1 MRMTRERWNKNVR
14 RGHAPTLLSVALIL
28 AFGCAGLGQVEIVA
42 LDADRAA
49 WDAVVAQA
57 RGAGLAAT
65 VKDYNEAALYN
76 QVYLLVGI
84 GMARFDVAQALTT
97 WAPNVAARFADLTPY
112 ASQLQAAGL
121 EIYRYGGRAI
131 GVVLPWRAE
140 SFAGVSARST
150 RVKESVQL
158 LTYLPAGGTRAPEAT
173 RVGVPLSIGPVTIT
187 KTEKRNPHVDGA
199 LETFVAATRQVVSTG
214 VLTALTKV
222 PAQARDALT
231 KVAGM
236 LGIPLSPA
244 GDAVTLVIESK
255 GGVAPLG
262 VAVEPVSSPLGLTK
276 VSVPLSQLESFLA
289 QVGPGVYV
297 RLPYTPHEL
306 AVTSQGASLVGASAF
321 HSAGIRG
328 LGVKVAV
335 IDLGFSGLATSQ
347 AQGDLPYSVV
357 TRDFTGTG
365 IETGISHGTAV
376 AEIVYDIAP
385 DAQLYLVKIG
395 NEVDLDNAV
404 TYCISEGISIINH
417 SLGWYNTNFY
427 DGTGT
432 IADIARRATSAGILW
447 VQAAG
452 NSGQKHYGATFTDGN
467 SDGWHDTD
475 ITFAATAGQQI
486 AFYLTWDAWPA
497 TGDDYDLYLFGPTG
511 TLVASS
517 TATQG
522 GTEQPT
528 ERITTTAGSSGTYR
542 VRIQK
547 ASGATR
553 RLSVFSIVHDLTPA
567 VSASSMPAPANAAEV
582 LSVGAINWT
591 NYTSGPIAPYSSRGP
606 TGDGRAKPDLAAP
619 DNVTTGVSYYSPFPG
634 TSAAAPHVAGVAAL
648 LKAEAPTLNR
658 SSLASRILSFCVPM
672 GDPYAFGAGR
682 LEARPQGPTAQ
693 ADLIVDAITYSPTT
707 PTLGSTVTFQVTV
720 RNQGTASAGSFV
732 VRLQGVGPS
741 QDQSVASLA
750 AGASVTRTFT
760 LPLSTSPE
768 TFTATADANGQVS
781 ESDEANN
788 TRPVTVTGPVAR
800 PDLVVDAITYS
811 PPNPTLGSTI
821 TFQVTVRN
829 QGSASAGSF
838 VLRLQG
844 AASYQDATVSSLAA
858 GSSTMRTFTLP
869 LSTSPETF
877 TAIADA
883 NGQVSESD
891 EANNTRPVTVTGPV
905 ARPDLVVDN
914 VTYSPPNP
922 TLGSTVTFQVTV
934 RNQGSASAGSFVLRL
949 QGVASYQDATVSSL
963 AAGAST
969 TRTFSLPLSTSPET
983 FTATADAN
991 GQVSESDE
999 ANNARPVTITAA
1011 VPALAFTVATD
1022 KSTYA
1027 VGEPVRVTVALSRA
1041 SYVYLIELDAAGRA
1055 VFIFP
1060 NRWEPSPQ
1068 LPAGTTQLPRTT
1080 AYSYTTAEPAGPE
1093 QIVGFAS
1100 DRVIPYF
1107 PTSYGTGFPILATNG
1122 ALFLSQVRSWLAA
1135 NVPSGSWAEASA
1147 PFTIILPTN
1156 QPPTASFTFSPANPL
1171 PNQWI
1176 TFDGRG
1182 SSDPDG
1188 TITSWAWNFGDGA
1201 TGTGSQIQKRYSSGG
1216 TYTVALTVT
1225 DNRGATATTTRTVT
1239 VGTPNQPPTA
1249 SFTFS
1254 PANPDPGENV
1264 TFNASA
1270 SSDPDGSIVTYSWS
1284 FGDGTT
1290 GTGMPITKA
1299 YTLVGV
1305 YVVTLTVTDNLGA
1318 TGTTTRTIQVGT
1330 PPPPPPTLPGMPT
1343 IDRPG
1348 IYVWGDPENRWHVTV
1363 AGDAGWTSPRP
1374 FEVTLETRGTFANR
1388 VFTPAGPSPAITA
1401 SGGIT
1406 KLVWTGTIGSGWADL
1421 AFDLTGATSMQLTLY
1436 LDTDGDGVAK
1446 PASRPQS
1453 IVYLRSC
1460 KVNPPGGA
1468 NPLIVSARPGASAL
1482 LPSANFRVGFCSG
1495 RATWPDCTFIHYDIE
1510 YVESEAGCR

>member
-14 RGHAPTLLSVALIL
+14 RGRAPTLLSVALIL

-57 RGAGLAAT
+57 AGAGLAAT

-84 GMARFDVAQALTT
+84 GMARFDVAQALMT

-199 LETFVAATRQVVSTG
+199 LEVFVAATRQVVSTG

-297 RLPYTPHEL
+297 RLPYIPHEL

-328 LGVKVAV
+328 SGVKVAV

-376 AEIVYDIAP
+376 AQIVYDIAP

-447 VQAAG
+447 IQAAG

-467 SDGWHDTD
+467 SDGWHDTEV
-475 ITFAATAGQQI
+475 TFAATAGQQI

-567 VSASSMPAPANAAEV
+567 VSESSMPAPANAAEV

-648 LKAEAPTLNR
+648 LKAEAPSLNR

-682 LEARPQGPTAQ
+682 LEARPQTVAQ

-707 PTLGSTVTFQVTV
+707 PTLGQTVTFQVTV
-720 RNQGTASAGSFV
+720 RNQGSASAGSFV
-732 VRLQGVGPS
+732 LRLQGAAS
-741 QDQSVASLA
+741 YQDATVSSLA
-750 AGASVTRTFT
+750 AGASTMRTFT

-811 PPNPTLGSTI
+811 PPTPTLGSTV

-858 GSSTMRTFTLP
+858 GASTMRTFSLP

-891 EANNTRPVTVTGPV
+891 EANNTRPVT
-905 ARPDLVVDN
+905 
-914 VTYSPPNP
+914 
-922 TLGSTVTFQVTV
+922 
-934 RNQGSASAGSFVLRL
+934 
-949 QGVASYQDATVSSL
+949 
-963 AAGAST
+963 
-969 TRTFSLPLSTSPET
+969 
-983 FTATADAN
+983 
-991 GQVSESDE
+991 
-999 ANNARPVTITAA
+999 ITAA
-1011 VPALAFTVATD
+1011 VPALGFTVATN

-1027 VGEPVRVTVALSRA
+1027 VGEPVRVTVTLSRA

-1080 AYSYTTAEPAGPE
+1080 AYSYTTAEPVGPE

-1156 QPPTASFTFSPANPL
+1156 QPPTTSFTFSPANPL

-1254 PANPDPGENV
+1254 PPNPDPGENV
-1264 TFNASA
+1264 TFNAAA
-1270 SSDPDGSIVTYSWS
+1270 SSDPDGTITAYSWS

-1299 YTLVGV
+1299 YTLAGV

-1348 IYVWGDPENRWHVTV
+1348 IYVWGDVENKWHVTV
-1363 AGDAGWTSPRP
+1363 AGDASWTSPRP
-1374 FEVTLETRGTFANR
+1374 FAVTLETRGTFANR

-1468 NPLIVSARPGASAL
+1468 NPLILSARPGASAL

>member
-1 MRMTRERWNKNVR
+1 M
-14 RGHAPTLLSVALIL
+14 LVALAVVL
-28 AFGCAGLGQVEIVA
+28 AVGCAGLGQVEIVA

-57 RGAGLAAT
+57 AGAGLAAT

-84 GMARFDVAQALTT
+84 GMARFDVAQALMT
-97 WAPNVAARFADLTPY
+97 WAPNVAPRFADLTPY
-112 ASQLQAAGL
+112 VPQLQAAGL

-150 RVKESVQL
+150 RVNESVQL
-158 LTYLPAGGTRAPEAT
+158 LTYLPAGGTRAPEAK
-173 RVGVPLSIGPVTIT
+173 RGGVPLSIGPVTIT

-199 LETFVAATRQVVSTG
+199 LETFVAATRQVVPTG
-214 VLTALTKV
+214 VLTALSKV

-328 LGVKVAV
+328 SGVKVAV
-335 IDLGFSGLATSQ
+335 IDLGFNGLATSQ

-404 TYCISEGISIINH
+404 TYCISEGIHIINH

-475 ITFAATAGQQI
+475 VTFTATAGQQI

-497 TGDDYDLYLFGPTG
+497 TGDDYDLYLYGPTG
-511 TLVASS
+511 TLVANS

-553 RLSVFSIVHDLTPA
+553 RLSLFSIVHDLTPA

-582 LSVGAINWT
+582 LSVGAINWA
-591 NYTSGPIAPYSSRGP
+591 NYATGPIAAYSSRGP

-619 DNVTTGVSYYSPFPG
+619 DNVTTGMDYYSPFPG
-634 TSAAAPHVAGVAAL
+634 TSAAAPHVAGIAAL
-648 LKAEAPTLNR
+648 LKAEAPSLNR
-658 SSLASRILSFCVPM
+658 SSLTSRILSFCVPM

-693 ADLIVDAITYSPTT
+693 PDLVVDNITYSPTN
-707 PTLGSTVTFQVTV
+707 PTVGSTVTFQVTV
-720 RNQGTASAGSFV
+720 RNQGTASAGSF
-732 VRLQGVGPS
+732 
-741 QDQSVASLA
+741 
-750 AGASVTRTFT
+750 
-760 LPLSTSPE
+760 
-768 TFTATADANGQVS
+768 
-781 ESDEANN
+781 
-788 TRPVTVTGPVAR
+788 TV
-800 PDLVVDAITYS
+800 
-811 PPNPTLGSTI
+811 
-821 TFQVTVRN
+821 
-829 QGSASAGSF
+829 
-838 VLRLQG
+838 
-844 AASYQDATVSSLAA
+844 
-858 GSSTMRTFTLP
+858 
-869 LSTSPETF
+869 
-877 TAIADA
+877 
-883 NGQVSESD
+883 
-891 EANNTRPVTVTGPV
+891 
-905 ARPDLVVDN
+905 
-914 VTYSPPNP
+914 
-922 TLGSTVTFQVTV
+922 
-934 RNQGSASAGSFVLRL
+934 RL

-969 TRTFSLPLSTSPET
+969 TRTFTLPLSTSPET

-991 GQVSESDE
+991 GQVTESDE
-999 ANNARPVTITAA
+999 TNNTRQVIVTGPVARPDLVVDNITYSPTSPTVGSTVTFQVTVRNQGTASA
-1011 VPALAFTVATD
+1011 GSFTVRLQ
-1022 KSTYA
+1022 
-1027 VGEPVRVTVALSRA
+1027 G
-1041 SYVYLIELDAAGRA
+1041 
-1055 VFIFP
+1055 
-1060 NRWEPSPQ
+1060 
-1068 LPAGTTQLPRTT
+1068 
-1080 AYSYTTAEPAGPE
+1080 
-1093 QIVGFAS
+1093 
-1100 DRVIPYF
+1100 
-1107 PTSYGTGFPILATNG
+1107 
-1122 ALFLSQVRSWLAA
+1122 
-1135 NVPSGSWAEASA
+1135 
-1147 PFTIILPTN
+1147 
-1156 QPPTASFTFSPANPL
+1156 
-1171 PNQWI
+1171 
-1176 TFDGRG
+1176 
-1182 SSDPDG
+1182 
-1188 TITSWAWNFGDGA
+1188 
-1201 TGTGSQIQKRYSSGG
+1201 
-1216 TYTVALTVT
+1216 
-1225 DNRGATATTTRTVT
+1225 
-1239 VGTPNQPPTA
+1239 
-1249 SFTFS
+1249 
-1254 PANPDPGENV
+1254 
-1264 TFNASA
+1264 
-1270 SSDPDGSIVTYSWS
+1270 
-1284 FGDGTT
+1284 
-1290 GTGMPITKA
+1290 
-1299 YTLVGV
+1299 
-1305 YVVTLTVTDNLGA
+1305 
-1318 TGTTTRTIQVGT
+1318 
-1330 PPPPPPTLPGMPT
+1330 
-1343 IDRPG
+1343 
-1348 IYVWGDPENRWHVTV
+1348 
-1363 AGDAGWTSPRP
+1363 
-1374 FEVTLETRGTFANR
+1374 
-1388 VFTPAGPSPAITA
+1388 
-1401 SGGIT
+1401 
-1406 KLVWTGTIGSGWADL
+1406 
-1421 AFDLTGATSMQLTLY
+1421 
-1436 LDTDGDGVAK
+1436 
-1446 PASRPQS
+1446 
-1453 IVYLRSC
+1453 
-1460 KVNPPGGA
+1460 
-1468 NPLIVSARPGASAL
+1468 
-1482 LPSANFRVGFCSG
+1482 
-1495 RATWPDCTFIHYDIE
+1495 
-1510 YVESEAGCR
+1510 

>member
-1 MRMTRERWNKNVR
+1 MTV
-14 RGHAPTLLSVALIL
+14 T
-28 AFGCAGLGQVEIVA
+28 
-42 LDADRAA
+42 
-49 WDAVVAQA
+49 
-57 RGAGLAAT
+57 
-65 VKDYNEAALYN
+65 
-76 QVYLLVGI
+76 
-84 GMARFDVAQALTT
+84 
-97 WAPNVAARFADLTPY
+97 
-112 ASQLQAAGL
+112 
-121 EIYRYGGRAI
+121 
-131 GVVLPWRAE
+131 
-140 SFAGVSARST
+140 
-150 RVKESVQL
+150 
-158 LTYLPAGGTRAPEAT
+158 
-173 RVGVPLSIGPVTIT
+173 GPV
-187 KTEKRNPHVDGA
+187 
-199 LETFVAATRQVVSTG
+199 
-214 VLTALTKV
+214 
-222 PAQARDALT
+222 AR
-231 KVAGM
+231 
-236 LGIPLSPA
+236 
-244 GDAVTLVIESK
+244 
-255 GGVAPLG
+255 
-262 VAVEPVSSPLGLTK
+262 
-276 VSVPLSQLESFLA
+276 
-289 QVGPGVYV
+289 
-297 RLPYTPHEL
+297 
-306 AVTSQGASLVGASAF
+306 
-321 HSAGIRG
+321 
-328 LGVKVAV
+328 
-335 IDLGFSGLATSQ
+335 
-347 AQGDLPYSVV
+347 
-357 TRDFTGTG
+357 
-365 IETGISHGTAV
+365 
-376 AEIVYDIAP
+376 
-385 DAQLYLVKIG
+385 
-395 NEVDLDNAV
+395 
-404 TYCISEGISIINH
+404 
-417 SLGWYNTNFY
+417 
-427 DGTGT
+427 
-432 IADIARRATSAGILW
+432 
-447 VQAAG
+447 
-452 NSGQKHYGATFTDGN
+452 
-467 SDGWHDTD
+467 
-475 ITFAATAGQQI
+475 
-486 AFYLTWDAWPA
+486 
-497 TGDDYDLYLFGPTG
+497 
-511 TLVASS
+511 
-517 TATQG
+517 
-522 GTEQPT
+522 
-528 ERITTTAGSSGTYR
+528 
-542 VRIQK
+542 
-547 ASGATR
+547 
-553 RLSVFSIVHDLTPA
+553 
-567 VSASSMPAPANAAEV
+567 
-582 LSVGAINWT
+582 
-591 NYTSGPIAPYSSRGP
+591 
-606 TGDGRAKPDLAAP
+606 PDLVV
-619 DNVTTGVSYYSPFPG
+619 DNV
-634 TSAAAPHVAGVAAL
+634 
-648 LKAEAPTLNR
+648 
-658 SSLASRILSFCVPM
+658 
-672 GDPYAFGAGR
+672 
-682 LEARPQGPTAQ
+682 
-693 ADLIVDAITYSPTT
+693 TYSPTT
-707 PTLGSTVTFQVTV
+707 PTLGQTITFQVTV

-732 VRLQGVGPS
+732 LRLQGVAS
-741 QDQSVASLA
+741 YQDATISSLA
-750 AGASVTRTFT
+750 AGASTMRTFS

-768 TFTATADANGQVS
+768 TFTATADYYNQVT
-781 ESDEANN
+781 ESDETNN
-788 TRPVTVTGPVAR
+788 TRPVTITAAGPVAR

-811 PPNPTLGSTI
+811 PTTPTLGSTV

-858 GSSTMRTFTLP
+858 GASTMRTFT
-869 LSTSPETF
+869 
-877 TAIADA
+877 
-883 NGQVSESD
+883 
-891 EANNTRPVTVTGPV
+891 
-905 ARPDLVVDN
+905 
-914 VTYSPPNP
+914 
-922 TLGSTVTFQVTV
+922 
-934 RNQGSASAGSFVLRL
+934 
-949 QGVASYQDATVSSL
+949 
-963 AAGAST
+963 
-969 TRTFSLPLSTSPET
+969 LPLSTSPET

-991 GQVSESDE
+991 GQVTESDE

-1011 VPALAFTVATD
+1011 VPALGFTVTTD

-1135 NVPSGSWAEASA
+1135 NVASGSWAEASA
-1147 PFTIILPTN
+1147 PFIIILPTN
-1156 QPPTASFTFSPANPL
+1156 QPPTASFTYSPANPL

-1254 PANPDPGENV
+1254 PPNPDPGENV
-1264 TFNASA
+1264 TFNAAA

-1299 YTLVGV
+1299 YTSVGV

-1330 PPPPPPTLPGMPT
+1330 PPPPPATLAGMPT

-1363 AGDAGWTSPRP
+1363 AGDASWTSPRP

-1388 VFTPAGPSPAITA
+1388 VFTPAGPSPAITT

-1446 PASRPQS
+1446 PASLPNR

-1468 NPLIVSARPGASAL
+1468 NPLILSARPGASAL